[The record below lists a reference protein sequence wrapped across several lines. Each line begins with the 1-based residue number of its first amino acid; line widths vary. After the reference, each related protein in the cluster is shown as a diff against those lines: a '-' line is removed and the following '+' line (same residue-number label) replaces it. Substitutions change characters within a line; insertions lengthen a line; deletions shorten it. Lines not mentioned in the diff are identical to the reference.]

1 MEEKN
6 FILFVILA
14 FGIIFLWSIF
24 LAPKPKK
31 KPPAPAPAQ
40 EQPVQTGNT
49 PVAVAP
55 QTLSDDTATKVAVGL
70 YEKPAVKPAPVPAE
84 PLAEALPEVRVTVRT
99 KVYTIEF
106 TNRGALPLSW
116 KLNDYKTRLYYPYE
130 INPKW
135 PPLEKVPP
143 FEPELVDLAG
153 EKLGPDRKP
162 FRSAIK
168 WGQGKEN
175 FIPPDAVWEV
185 DEEDLVVEE
194 GDSKSLVFRYSLGDG
209 REVQKIFKFSPDKHF
224 VEFRVATKGLDPEAL
239 QGSKV
244 WLGMS
249 FLFEP
254 LNRLSRINFNG
265 PVIHTGEKLVQIKL
279 KDLEKP
285 DSAVELAGIDWAGF
299 TDSYFLGAILKEGPE
314 TFSWSVRYT
323 GDPALIKD
331 KKAAKEYS
339 GEVLVIPASTQLDEG
354 QLAALKLFMGPKR
367 KNILVQARNSL
378 QFAID
383 YGMLKIL
390 VVPLMAGL
398 NLIDKLFH
406 NYGVSIIVLTVLLRM
421 IMFPFTRKG
430 QESMKEMT
438 KLQPEM
444 KTIREKYAGDRMKQ
458 QEEMAAL
465 YKRYKINP
473 MGGCLPMVIQIPIF
487 FAFYKALLI
496 SIELRHAPFFGWI
509 NDLSSRDP
517 LLILPLLMGGSQ
529 IIMQKM
535 TPTTGDPTQAKMMML
550 MPIVFVFLLLYFPSG
565 LLLYWT
571 VSNIV
576 GIGQQIYV
584 NKTKK

>member
-14 FGIIFLWSIF
+14 FGIIFLWSMFI
-24 LAPKPKK
+24 APKPKK
-31 KPPAPAPAQ
+31 KPPAPAMEQPAQ
-40 EQPVQTGNT
+40 VQTGST
-49 PVAVAP
+49 ATSP
-55 QTLSDDTATKVAVGL
+55 QTLFADTATKVAVGL
-70 YEKPAVKPAPVPAE
+70 YEKPAPKPLPAS
-84 PLAEALPEVRVTVRT
+84 LPPQADASPGKRVTVKT

-106 TNRGALPLSW
+106 TTRGAIPLSW
-116 KLNDYKTRLYYPYE
+116 KLNEYKTRLYHPYE
-130 INPKW
+130 INLKW
-135 PPLEKVPP
+135 PPLKKIPP

-153 EKLGPDRKP
+153 EKLGPERKP

-168 WGQGKEN
+168 WGLEKDQ

-185 DEEDLVVEE
+185 DEDDLIVEDGEP
-194 GDSKSLVFRYSLGDG
+194 KALVFRYPLGEG
-209 REVQKIFKFSPDKHF
+209 KEVQKIFKFSPDKHF
-224 VEFRVATKGLDPEAL
+224 VEFSVTTKGLAPEAL

-265 PVIHTGEKLVQIKL
+265 PVIHTGKKLVQIKL

-285 DSAVELAGIDWAGF
+285 DSVVEVAGIDWAGF
-299 TDSYFLGAILKEGPE
+299 TDSYFLGTILKEGTE
-314 TFSWSVRYT
+314 TLSWSVRYT

-331 KKAAKEYS
+331 KKAVKEYS
-339 GEVLVIPASTQLDEG
+339 GEVLVIPAKDQLDQG

-367 KNILVQARNSL
+367 KNILVQARSTL

-406 NYGVSIIVLTVLLRM
+406 NYGVSIIILTVLLRM

-430 QESMKEMT
+430 QESMKEMA

-444 KTIREKYAGDRMKQ
+444 KVIREKYAGEKMKQ

-465 YKRYKINP
+465 YKRHKINP
-473 MGGCLPMVIQIPIF
+473 MGGCLPMIIQIPVF

-517 LLILPLLMGGSQ
+517 LLILPMLMGGSQ
-529 IIMQKM
+529 LIMQRM
-535 TPTTGDPTQAKMMML
+535 TPTTGDPTQAKMMMM

-576 GIGQQIYV
+576 GIGQQVYV
-584 NKTKK
+584 NKSKK